1 MKDSTN
7 NQHAS
12 SGGSGVIIPDVE
24 KYTEDLGQQVTNSHM
39 PAVVAVQGPWDF
51 GRSFLMTRLEEY
63 LCGSGDGKHRSISV
77 SGSPFRNTVMTKMVP
92 ERFSLRCFREWR
104 RAVPML

>member
-7 NQHAS
+7 NHDAS
-12 SGGSGVIIPDVE
+12 SGSSGVIIPDIE
-24 KYTEDLGQQVTNSHM
+24 KCAEDLGQQVTNSHM

-63 LCGSGDGKHRSISV
+63 LCDSDNKKT
-77 SGSPFRNTVMTKMVP
+77 PQ
-92 ERFSLRCFREWR
+92 
-104 RAVPML
+104 